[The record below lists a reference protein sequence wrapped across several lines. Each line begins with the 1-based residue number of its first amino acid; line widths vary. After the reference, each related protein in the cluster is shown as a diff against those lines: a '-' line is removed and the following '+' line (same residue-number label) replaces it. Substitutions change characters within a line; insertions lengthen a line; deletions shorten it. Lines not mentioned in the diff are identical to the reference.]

1 LNLLD
6 RACFSSEE
14 LPTVIERVGRWAG
27 STSVAHSRADA
38 FPAEFSDATAVGR
51 WIDSIAGKA
60 SFEVEQEHLSYRA
73 FRSAMKRLAPLVLR
87 VTESAQPV
95 FIVVVGCVG
104 KTVVAVGRDL
114 KRVRLDC
121 EALRDF
127 LFRVQRSAVLQEIEQ
142 LLKHAGV
149 GRGRRRTSLRLLLGE
164 RLADTRIS
172 DCWTLRLGAGASIWQ
187 HARDVGQPAGFGQ
200 LIIAYAAAYVLWIL
214 SWWVLGFSALRG
226 RLDRGWIGVWV
237 LLLVTMVPLRLFT
250 TWMQGSSPPR
260 RDGYVG

>member
-27 STSVAHSRADA
+27 STSVAHPRADA

-149 GRGRRRTSLRLLLGE
+149 GRVVGALL
-164 RLADTRIS
+164 
-172 DCWTLRLGAGASIWQ
+172 C
-187 HARDVGQPAGFGQ
+187 
-200 LIIAYAAAYVLWIL
+200 
-214 SWWVLGFSALRG
+214 GFSWMNAWLTLEFRTVG
-226 RLDRGWIGVWV
+226 LCGWVPEQVFGSTHVMWGCRPV
-237 LLLVTMVPLRLFT
+237 LA
-250 TWMQGSSPPR
+250 S
-260 RDGYVG
+260 